1 MHRREFHAMG
11 SRIVAVV
18 DAEEAPPELE
28 ALASRF
34 EDWEQS
40 LSRFRNDSELCE
52 LNRRAGLPV
61 AVSGVLWD
69 VFDAA
74 RKADRYTGG
83 LVNALIMDALLRAG
97 YDRSFDQMDLEA
109 ARPDIAADASP
120 VPSLESIITDAE
132 TRTICLPEGAQLD
145 LGGIAKGWAA
155 HHAMLQLSPYG
166 PALVGAGGD
175 IAVSG
180 PRSDGEPWE
189 IAVDD
194 PFRQGEY
201 IESLFIERGGIAT
214 SGRDYRRWRRA
225 GTAQHHIIDPRTA
238 GPADTDVLTAT
249 VIAPDAMLAEAY
261 AKAMVI
267 MGSEAALAWL
277 DLDDSLAGLLV
288 LEDGRRLD
296 SRNLDRYL

>member
-1 MHRREFHAMG
+1 MQRREFHAMG

-18 DAEEAPPELE
+18 DSEQAAPRLV
-28 ALASRF
+28 ALASQF

-52 LNRRAGLPV
+52 LNRHSGLPI
-61 AVSGVLWD
+61 AVSQVLWD

-83 LVNALIMDALLRAG
+83 LVNALIMEALLRAG
-97 YDRSFDQMDLEA
+97 YDRDFDAMDLESEW
-109 ARPDIAADASP
+109 PGLGADAP
-120 VPSLESIITDAE
+120 LVPSLESVITDAE
-132 TRTICLPEGAQLD
+132 RRTICLPEGAQLD
-145 LGGIAKGWAA
+145 FGGVAKGWAA
-155 HHAMLQLSPYG
+155 HQAMLELSAYG

-175 IAVSG
+175 IAISQ
-180 PRSDGEPWE
+180 PRSDGEPWQ

-194 PFRQGEY
+194 PFRQGES
-201 IESLFIERGGIAT
+201 IESLFIERGGVAT

-225 GTAQHHIIDPRTA
+225 GIAQHHIIDPRTA
-238 GPADTDVLTAT
+238 RPADTDILTAT
-249 VIAPDAMLAEAY
+249 VVAPDAMLAEAY
-261 AKAMVI
+261 AKAMLMV
-267 MGSEAALAWL
+267 GSEAALAWL
-277 DLDDSLAGLLV
+277 DLDDSLAGLLI